1 MGWRCC
7 TQGSD
12 MFSVPS
18 VSAARLRAMF
28 SSILD
33 QCSCILSFFLLQK
46 FMRRTECLSAAQAK
60 FTLRMRFT
68 CTQPL
73 YLPVEPI
80 AQVVYECLRV
90 LLRLLGFAA

>member
-12 MFSVPS
+12 VFSVPS

-33 QCSCILSFFLLQK
+33 QCFCILSFFLPHK
-46 FMRRTECLSAAQAK
+46 FMRCTECLSAAQAK
-60 FTLRMRFT
+60 FTLRMLFT
-68 CTQPL
+68 FTEPL
-73 YLPVEPI
+73 YLSVETI
-80 AQVVYECLRV
+80 AQVAYECLRV
-90 LLRLLGFAA
+90 LLRILVFAA